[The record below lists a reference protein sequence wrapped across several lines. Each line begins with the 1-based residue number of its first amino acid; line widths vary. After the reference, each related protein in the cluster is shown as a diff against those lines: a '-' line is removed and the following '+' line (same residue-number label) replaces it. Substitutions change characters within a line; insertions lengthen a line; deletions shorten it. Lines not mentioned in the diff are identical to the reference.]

1 MSKQQNFSQEQTNAY
16 HSPRRRGPG
25 GPMGGRGMMPGEKP
39 KDLKKSLASLMRYMG
54 RYKFGIFA
62 VMIFAACSTVFS
74 VIGPK
79 ILGSATTELYNGL
92 LAKIQGSGA
101 IDFGKIGQILL
112 FVLGLYLCS
121 ALLSFV
127 QGWIMTGITQKVC
140 YRLRK
145 EISQKINRMPMQ
157 YFESRTYG
165 EVLSRITNDVDTLGQ
180 GLNQSITTIITAT
193 ATMIGVLIMMLSISP
208 LMTLI
213 AIIILP
219 VSMSL
224 IGLVTKKSQKFFC
237 AQQEYL
243 GKINGQVEEI
253 YGGHMVIKAFNR
265 EKDTIAEFEKT
276 NDILYDS
283 AWKSQ
288 FLSGMMH
295 PIMMFVGNLGYACVA
310 LSGGLLAIRGVITVG
325 DIQAFIQYVKNFTQP
340 IQQIAQVINLVQ
352 SMSAASERVFAF
364 LDEAEEQQRLEHPAD
379 ITKITGEVT
388 FDHVRFGYDP
398 AQVIIK
404 DFSAHVKPG
413 QKIAI
418 VGPTGAGKTTMV
430 KLLMRFYD
438 VNSGRILLDDTNI
451 KDFDR
456 RELRDAFG
464 MVLQDTW
471 LFQGSIMENI
481 RYGRLEATD
490 AEVIAAAKAARADHF
505 IKTLPGGYQMELNED
520 ASNVSQGQKQLLTIA
535 RAILADNKILIL
547 DEATSSVDTR
557 TEVEIQKAMDNLMQG
572 RTSFIIAHRLS
583 TIRNA
588 DLILVMQDGDII
600 EQGNHDELLAAGG
613 FYANLYQAQF
623 EEAE

>member
-1 MSKQQNFSQEQTNAY
+1 MK
-16 HSPRRRGPG
+16 
-25 GPMGGRGMMPGEKP
+25 
-39 KDLKKSLASLMRYMG
+39 
-54 RYKFGIFA
+54 
-62 VMIFAACSTVFS
+62 
-74 VIGPK
+74 
-79 ILGSATTELYNGL
+79 
-92 LAKIQGSGA
+92 KIQGTGS
-101 IDFGKIGQILL
+101 IDFHKIGLILL
-112 FVLGLYLCS
+112 IVLALYLAS
-121 ALLSFV
+121 ALFSFV

-140 YRLRK
+140 YRLRR
-145 EISQKINRMPMQ
+145 EISEKINRMPMK

-180 GLNQSITTIITAT
+180 GLNQSITTIITSVAT
-193 ATMIGVLIMMLSISP
+193 LIGVLVMMLSISP

-213 AIIILP
+213 ALIILP
-219 VSMSL
+219 ISMGL
-224 IGLVTKKSQKFFC
+224 IALVTRKSQKYFH

-243 GKINGQVEEI
+243 GHINGQVEEV
-253 YGGHMVIKAFNR
+253 YGGHLVVKAFNH
-265 EKDTIAEFEKT
+265 EKETIDEFERT
-276 NDILYDS
+276 NRILYNS

-288 FLSGMMH
+288 FLSGMMQ
-295 PIMMFVGNLGYACVA
+295 PIMMFVGNLGYAAVA
-310 LSGGLLAIRGVITVG
+310 LSGGLLAIRGTITIG

-340 IQQIAQVINLVQ
+340 IQQIAQVINQVQ
-352 SMSAASERVFAF
+352 SMAAASERVFEF
-364 LDEAEEQQRLEHPAD
+364 LNEEEEDQTVEHPAD
-379 ITKITGEVT
+379 VSAVTGTVD
-388 FDHVRFGYDP
+388 FDHVQFGYNPD
-398 AQVIIK
+398 QTIIK

-438 VNSGRILLDDTNI
+438 VNSGSIKLDGHDVR
-451 KDFDR
+451 DFNR

-471 LFQGSIMENI
+471 LFKGTIMENI

-490 AEVIAAAKAARADHF
+490 EEVIAAAKAAHADHF

-557 TEVEIQKAMDNLMQG
+557 TEVTIQKAMDNLMRG
-572 RTSFIIAHRLS
+572 RTSFVIAHRLS

-588 DLILVMQDGDII
+588 DLILVMKDGDIV
-600 EQGNHDELLAAGG
+600 EQGNHEELLEKNG
-613 FYANLYQAQF
+613 FYANLYNSQF
-623 EEAE
+623 EDVVA